1 MKMIQDFNFKG
12 IKTIVRVDFN
22 VPLDKKTLVVT
33 DDTRIRGALPT
44 INKIINDGGSV
55 ILMSHLGRPEGRQ
68 ERYSLKPVLTVLE
81 KLLGKKVL
89 FADDC
94 LGESAIKMSA
104 ALKPGEILLL
114 ENVRFYPEEEGKP
127 ILPETATDEE
137 KKAAKAELKT
147 KQKELAKKLASYAE
161 VYVNDAFGTAH
172 RAHGTTA
179 VMADYYPKDKIMFG
193 FLINS
198 ELAAMDRVLNN
209 AQRPFTAIMGGAK
222 VSDKIL
228 LIENLLNRVDNLII
242 GGGMTYTFIKAKGGK
257 IGKSLC
263 EEDKLELALK
273 IIEKAKEKKVNLYLP
288 VDSLNA
294 DKFEDDANTSINP
307 VDAVPDGWL
316 GLDIAEE
323 SIKQFTEVI
332 EKSKTILWNGPM
344 GVFEME
350 KFSKGTTAIAKAIA
364 AATEKGAYSLIGGG
378 DSVAAI
384 NKNGLADK
392 VSYVSTGGGAMLEY
406 MEGKKLPGIVAIR
419 GE

>member
-1 MKMIQDFNFKG
+1 MKIIDDFNFKG
-12 IKTIVRVDFN
+12 KKTIVRVDFN
-22 VPLDKKTLVVT
+22 VPLDKKTFVVT
-33 DDTRIRGALPT
+33 DDTRIRGALKT
-44 INKIINDGGSV
+44 INKIINDGGSC

-68 ERYSLKPVLTVLE
+68 EKYSLKPVLPVLE

-94 LGESAIKMSA
+94 LGDSAVKMST
-104 ALKPGEILLL
+104 ALKAGEILLL

-127 ILPETATDEE
+127 ILPETATDEQ
-137 KKAAKAELKT
+137 KKAAKAEMKI
-147 KQKELAKKLASYAE
+147 KQKELARKLSTYAE
-161 VYVNDAFGTAH
+161 IYVNDAFGTAH

-179 VMADYYPKDKIMFG
+179 VIADYFPKDKIMFG

-198 ELAAMDRVLNN
+198 ELAAMDKVLHNP
-209 AQRPFTAIMGGAK
+209 QKPFTAIMGGAK

-242 GGGMTYTFIKAKGGK
+242 GGGMTYTFIKAMGGK
-257 IGKSLC
+257 IGNSLC
-263 EEDKLELALK
+263 EGDKLELALSL
-273 IIEKAKEKKVNLYLP
+273 INKAKGKGVNLYLP

-294 DKFEDDANTSINP
+294 DKFDNEANTNISAADS
-307 VDAVPDGWL
+307 VSDGWM
-316 GLDIAEE
+316 GLDIAEKTIQKY
-323 SIKQFTEVI
+323 SEVI
-332 EKSKTILWNGPM
+332 GNSKTILWNGPM

-364 AATEKGAYSLIGGG
+364 AATSKGAYSLIGGG

-384 NKNGLADK
+384 NKYGLADK

-406 MEGKKLPGIVAIR
+406 MEGKNLPGITAIR

>member
-1 MKMIQDFNFKG
+1 MKMIDDFNFKG
-12 IKTIVRVDFN
+12 KKTIVRVDFN
-22 VPLDKKTLVVT
+22 VPLDKKTFVVT
-33 DDTRIRGALPT
+33 DDTRIRGALKT
-44 INKIINDGGSV
+44 INKITNDGGSC

-68 ERYSLKPVLTVLE
+68 EKYSLKPVLPVLE

-94 LGESAIKMSA
+94 LGESAVKMSA
-104 ALKPGEILLL
+104 ALQPGEILLL

-137 KKAAKAELKT
+137 KKAAKAEMKI
-147 KQKELAKKLASYAE
+147 KQKELARKLSTYAE
-161 VYVNDAFGTAH
+161 IYVNDAFGTAH

-179 VMADYYPKDKIMFG
+179 VIADYFPKDKIMFG

-198 ELAAMDRVLNN
+198 ELAAMDKVLHNP
-209 AQRPFTAIMGGAK
+209 QRPFTAIMGGAK

-242 GGGMTYTFIKAKGGK
+242 GGGMTYTFIKAMGGK
-257 IGKSLC
+257 IGNSLC
-263 EEDKLELALK
+263 EGDKLDLALSLIK
-273 IIEKAKEKKVNLYLP
+273 KAKEKGVNLYLP

-294 DKFEDDANTSINP
+294 DKFDNEANTNISAADS
-307 VDAVPDGWL
+307 VGDGWM
-316 GLDIAEE
+316 GLDIAEKT
-323 SIKQFTEVI
+323 IQKYNEVI
-332 EKSKTILWNGPM
+332 GNSKTILWNGPM

-350 KFSKGTTAIAKAIA
+350 KFSKGTTAIAKSIA
-364 AATEKGAYSLIGGG
+364 DATSKGAYSLIGGG

-384 NKNGLADK
+384 NKYKLADK

-406 MEGKKLPGIVAIR
+406 MEGKKLPGITAIR

>member
-12 IKTIVRVDFN
+12 KKTIVRVDFN
-22 VPLDKKTLVVT
+22 VPLDKKTFAVT
-33 DDTRIRGALPT
+33 DDTRIRGALRT
-44 INKIINDGGSV
+44 INKIVNDGGSC

-68 ERYSLKPVLTVLE
+68 EKYSLKPVLPVLE
-81 KLLGKKVL
+81 KLLGRKVL

-94 LGESAIKMSA
+94 LGESAVKMSA
-104 ALKPGEILLL
+104 ALKAGEILLL

-137 KKAAKAELKT
+137 KKAAKAEMKI
-147 KQKELAKKLASYAE
+147 KQKELAKKLATYAE
-161 VYVNDAFGTAH
+161 IYVNDAFGTAH

-179 VMADYYPKDKIMFG
+179 VMADYFPKDKIMFG

-198 ELAAMDRVLNN
+198 ELAAMDKVLHNP
-209 AQRPFTAIMGGAK
+209 QKPFTAIMGGAK

-242 GGGMTYTFIKAKGGK
+242 GGGMTYTFVKAMGGK
-257 IGKSLC
+257 IGNSLC
-263 EEDKLELALK
+263 ETDKLDLALSLIK
-273 IIEKAKEKKVNLYLP
+273 KAKEKGVNLYLP

-294 DKFEDDANTSINP
+294 YKFDNEANTNITAI
-307 VDAVPDGWL
+307 DAVADGWM
-316 GLDIAEE
+316 GLDIGEKT
-323 SIKQFTEVI
+323 IQKFCEVI
-332 EKSKTILWNGPM
+332 ANSKTILWNGQM

-350 KFSKGTTAIAKAIA
+350 KFSKGTTAVAKAIA
-364 AATEKGAYSLIGGG
+364 AATSKGAYSLIGGG

-406 MEGKKLPGIVAIR
+406 MEGKKLPGITAIR

>member
-12 IKTIVRVDFN
+12 IKAIVRVDFN
-22 VPLDKKTLVVT
+22 VPLDKKTSVVT

-44 INKIINDGGSV
+44 INKILSDGGCV
-55 ILMSHLGRPEGRQ
+55 ILMSHLGRPEGRM
-68 ERYSLKPVLTVLE
+68 EKYSLKPVLPVLE
-81 KLLGKKVL
+81 KHLGKEVL

-104 ALKPGEILLL
+104 ALKPGEVLLL

-127 ILPETATDEE
+127 VLPEGATEEE
-137 KKAAKAELKT
+137 KKAAKAELKA
-147 KQKELAKKLASYAE
+147 KQKELARKLSTYAG

-179 VMADYYPKDKIMFG
+179 VIADYYPKEKMMFG

-198 ELAAMDRVLNN
+198 ELAAMDKVLNK

-257 IGKSLC
+257 IGNSLC
-263 EEDKLELALK
+263 ETDKLDLALK
-273 IIEKAKEKKVNLYLP
+273 ILEKAKEKNVNLCLP
-288 VDSLNA
+288 VDSLNG
-294 DKFEDDANTSINP
+294 DKFDNEANTKVTSA
-307 VDAVPDGWL
+307 DAVDDGWM
-316 GLDIAEE
+316 GMDIGEKAIIEF
-323 SIKQFTEVI
+323 SAII

-350 KFSKGTTAIAKAIA
+350 KFSGGTTAIAKAIA
-364 AATEKGAYSLIGGG
+364 AATAKGAYSLIGGG

>member
-1 MKMIQDFNFKG
+1 MEK
-12 IKTIVRVDFN
+12 
-22 VPLDKKTLVVT
+22 
-33 DDTRIRGALPT
+33 
-44 INKIINDGGSV
+44 
-55 ILMSHLGRPEGRQ
+55 
-68 ERYSLKPVLTVLE
+68 YSLKPVLPVLE
-81 KLLGKKVL
+81 KHLGMKVL

-94 LGESAIKMSA
+94 LGESAVNMSA
-104 ALKPGEILLL
+104 ALKPGEVLLL

-127 ILPETATDEE
+127 ILPENATDEE
-137 KKAAKAELKT
+137 KKAAKAELKAR
-147 KQKELAKKLASYAE
+147 QKEFAKKLAGYAD

-179 VMADYYPKDKIMFG
+179 VIADYFPKDRIMFG

-242 GGGMTYTFIKAKGGK
+242 GGGMTYTFVKAKGGK

-294 DKFEDDANTSINP
+294 DKFENEALTRITAI
-307 VDAVPDGWL
+307 DAVDDGWM
-316 GLDIAEE
+316 GLDIGERT
-323 SIKQFTEVI
+323 IKEFSEVI
-332 EKSKTILWNGPM
+332 ANSKTILWNGPM

-350 KFSKGTTAIAKAIA
+350 KFSKGTTEIAKAIA
-364 AATEKGAYSLIGGG
+364 EATAKGAFSLIGGG

-384 NKNGLADK
+384 NKNNLADK

-406 MEGKKLPGIVAIR
+406 MEGKKLPGITAIR

>member
-12 IKTIVRVDFN
+12 IKAIVRVDFN

-33 DDTRIRGALPT
+33 DDNRIRGALPT
-44 INKIINDGGSV
+44 IKKITADGGCC
-55 ILMSHLGRPEGRQ
+55 ILMSHLGRPEGRM
-68 ERYSLKPVLTVLE
+68 EKYSLKPVLPVLE
-81 KLLGKKVL
+81 KHLGHKVL

-94 LGESAIKMSA
+94 MGESARTMIA
-104 ALKPGEILLL
+104 ALKPGEVLLL

-127 ILPETATDEE
+127 ILPETATEDE
-137 KKAAKAELKT
+137 KKAAKAELKA
-147 KQKELAKKLASYAE
+147 KQKEMAKTLATYAE

-172 RAHGTTA
+172 RAHATTA
-179 VMADYYPKDKIMFG
+179 VMADYFPKDKIMFG

-198 ELAAMDRVLNN
+198 ELAAMDKVLNN
-209 AQRPFTAIMGGAK
+209 AQKPFTAIMGGAK
-222 VSDKIL
+222 VSDKIM

-242 GGGMTYTFIKAKGGK
+242 GGGMTYTVIKAMGGK

-263 EEDKLELALK
+263 EEDKLELALQ
-273 IIEKAKEKKVNLYLP
+273 IIQKAKEKNVKIYLP

-294 DKFEDDANTSINP
+294 DKFENEANTNVTA

-316 GLDIAEE
+316 GLDIAEKT
-323 SIKQFTEVI
+323 IKEFSEVI
-332 EKSKTILWNGPM
+332 EKSRTILWNGPM

-350 KFSKGTTAIAKAIA
+350 KFSKGTTEIAKAIA
-364 AATEKGAYSLIGGG
+364 AATAKGAYSLIGGG